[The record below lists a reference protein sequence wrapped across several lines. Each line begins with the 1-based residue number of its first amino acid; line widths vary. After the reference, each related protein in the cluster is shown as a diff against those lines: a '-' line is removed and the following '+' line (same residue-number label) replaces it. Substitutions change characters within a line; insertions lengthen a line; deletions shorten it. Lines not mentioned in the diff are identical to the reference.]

1 MHVSNS
7 PPRAA
12 NNPKSSSVPR
22 LIKERDASFP
32 GRTRDRIGH
41 LSPLARAR
49 AIMRRVPMSKNHD
62 KLEDL
67 QKRKA
72 VAALGGGERRIKAQ
86 HDRGKMTARE
96 RIALLVDTGSF
107 EEFDALVTHRASD
120 FGVEQQRIPG
130 DSVVTGYAKVEG
142 RSVCVFAQDFT
153 VIGGSV
159 SEVAAEKICKIMD
172 IALKTGVPCIG
183 INDGGGARIQEGV
196 TALKGYGEIFRRNVR
211 ASGVIPQISVIL
223 GPTAG
228 GAVYSPSITDF
239 VFMVQ
244 DHSYMFITGPDVV
257 KAVTMEEVTDED
269 LGGASIHSTRSG
281 VAHFVH
287 ETEEAVLQEV
297 RRLVSFLPLNNLDDC
312 PVVEMGDDPRRRD
325 EDLLTVLPEDDNH
338 PYDVR
343 EVIYRVVDSAD
354 FLEVHADY
362 AQNIVVG
369 LARMA
374 GRTVGIVA
382 NQPLY
387 LAGTLDI
394 AASGK
399 AARFVRFCDCFN
411 IPIVSFVDV
420 SGYLPGTAQEHG
432 GIITHGAK
440 LVYAYAEATVPK
452 ITLILR
458 KAYGGAYI
466 AMGSKHLG
474 ADINLAWPT
483 GSIAVTGPEAA
494 VSIVFRSQIEKNPE
508 NRQQLIDDYQDR
520 FANPYVPASRGYID
534 DVIDPRDT
542 RQKLIRSLE
551 LLQNKSERAPNK
563 KHGNI
568 PL

>member
-1 MHVSNS
+1 MSNS
-7 PPRAA
+7 Q
-12 NNPKSSSVPR
+12 
-22 LIKERDASFP
+22 
-32 GRTRDRIGH
+32 
-41 LSPLARAR
+41 
-49 AIMRRVPMSKNHD
+49 D
-62 KLEDL
+62 KLADL

-96 RIALLVDTGSF
+96 RITQLVDVGSF
-107 EEFDALVTHRASD
+107 EEFDPLVTHRASD

-130 DSVVTGYAKVEG
+130 DSVVTGYAKIEG

-159 SEVAAEKICKIMD
+159 SEVAAEKICKVMD
-172 IALKTGVPCIG
+172 MALKTGVPCIG

-257 KAVTMEEVTDED
+257 KAVTMEEVTDET

-281 VAHFVH
+281 VAHFALD
-287 ETEEAVLQEV
+287 TEEAVLLEV
-297 RRLVSFLPLNNLDDC
+297 RRLVSFLPSNNLDD
-312 PVVEMGDDPRRRD
+312 PPIVEMGDDPRRRD
-325 EDLLTVLPEDDNH
+325 EDLLTVLPDDDNH

-354 FLEVHADY
+354 FLEVHADF

-369 LARMA
+369 LARLA

-394 AASGK
+394 AASVK
-399 AARFVRFCDCFN
+399 ASRFVRFCDCFN

-452 ITLILR
+452 VTLILR

-494 VSIVFRSQIEKNPE
+494 VSIVFRAQIEKNPE
-508 NRQQLIDDYQDR
+508 NRQQLINEYQER
-520 FANPYVPASRGYID
+520 FANPYVPAARGYID
-534 DVIDPRDT
+534 DVIDPRET

-551 LLQNKSERAPNK
+551 LLQSKNEPTPNK

>member
-1 MHVSNS
+1 MTM
-7 PPRAA
+7 R
-12 NNPKSSSVPR
+12 
-22 LIKERDASFP
+22 ER
-32 GRTRDRIGH
+32 
-41 LSPLARAR
+41 
-49 AIMRRVPMSKNHD
+49 
-62 KLEDL
+62 LEDL
-67 QKRKA
+67 GRRKEQ
-72 VAALGGGERRIKAQ
+72 AALGGGVRRIEAQ
-86 HDRGKMTARE
+86 HGRGKLTARE

-107 EEFDALVTHRASD
+107 EELDPLVLHRASD
-120 FGVEQQRIPG
+120 FGVDQQRYPG
-130 DSVVTGYAKVEG
+130 DSVVTGHAKVEG
-142 RSVCVFAQDFT
+142 RPICVFAQDFT
-153 VIGGSV
+153 VVGGSV

-172 IALKTGVPCIG
+172 FAVKTGVPVIG

-196 TALKGYGEIFRRNVR
+196 SSLKGYGEIFRRNVR
-211 ASGVIPQISVIL
+211 ASGVVPQISVIL

-257 KAVTMEEVTDED
+257 RAVTMEEVTDEE
-269 LGGASIHSTRSG
+269 LGGARVHATQSG
-281 VAHFVH
+281 VAHFVS
-287 ETEEAVLQEV
+287 EGEEACLAEV
-297 RRLVSFLPLNNLDDC
+297 RRLISFLPLNNLDDP

-325 EDLLTVLPEDDNH
+325 EDMLTVLPDNESQ

-343 EVIYRVVDSAD
+343 EVVYRVVDSAD
-354 FLEVHADY
+354 FMEVHADY

-369 LARMA
+369 FARLA

-394 AASGK
+394 AASLKG
-399 AARFVRFCDCFN
+399 ARFVRFCDCFN

-420 SGYLPGTAQEHG
+420 SGYMPGTAQEHG
-432 GIITHGAK
+432 GIISHGAK

-452 ITLILR
+452 VACILR

-474 ADINLAWPT
+474 GDLNFAWPT
-483 GSIAVTGPEAA
+483 ASIAVTGPEAA
-494 VSIVFRSQIEKNPE
+494 VSIVFRSALEKAPE
-508 NRQQLIDDYQDR
+508 SRTKLIGDYQER
-520 FANPYVPASRGYID
+520 FANPYVSAARGYVD

-542 RQKLIRSLE
+542 RWKLCRALE
-551 LLQNKSERAPNK
+551 LLANKAERPPNK

>member
-1 MHVSNS
+1 MLLSG
-7 PPRAA
+7 R
-12 NNPKSSSVPR
+12 
-22 LIKERDASFP
+22 P
-32 GRTRDRIGH
+32 GYY
-41 LSPLARAR
+41 P
-49 AIMRRVPMSKNHD
+49 PMSMQE

-67 QKRKA
+67 RRRKEQ
-72 VAALGGGERRIKAQ
+72 AALGGGQRRVQAQ
-86 HDRGKMTARE
+86 HDRGKQTARE
-96 RIALLVDTGSF
+96 RIAMLADPGSF
-107 EEFDALVTHRASD
+107 EEFDSLILHRASD
-120 FGVEQQRIPG
+120 FGIDQQKFPG
-130 DSVVTGYAKVEG
+130 DSVITGFAKVES
-142 RSVCVFAQDFT
+142 RPVALFAQDFT
-153 VIGGSV
+153 VVGGSV
-159 SEVAAEKICKIMD
+159 SEVASEKICKIMD
-172 IALKTGVPCIG
+172 LALKTGVPVIG
-183 INDGGGARIQEGV
+183 INDGGGARLQEGV
-196 TALKGYGEIFRRNVR
+196 ASLKGYGEIFRRNVR

-244 DHSYMFITGPDVV
+244 DRSYMFITGPDVV
-257 KAVTMEEVTDED
+257 KAVTMEQVTDED
-269 LGGASIHSTRSG
+269 LGGASVHATRSG
-281 VAHFVH
+281 VAHFALD
-287 ETEEAVLQEV
+287 TEENVLAEV
-297 RRLVSFLPLNNLDDC
+297 RRLLAYLPSNNLEDP

-325 EDLLTVLPEDDNH
+325 EEMLTILPDNESH

-343 EVIYRVVDSAD
+343 EVLYRVVDGAD
-354 FLEVHADY
+354 FLEVHTDY

-369 LARMA
+369 FARLG
-374 GRTVGIVA
+374 GRTVGLVA

-394 AASGK
+394 AASLKG
-399 AARFVRFCDCFN
+399 ARFVRFCDCFN
-411 IPIVSFVDV
+411 IPIVTFADV

-452 ITLILR
+452 VTVILR

-474 ADINLAWPT
+474 GDVNLAWPT
-483 GSIAVTGPEAA
+483 GSIAVTGPDAA
-494 VSIVFRSQIEKNPE
+494 VGIVFRAQLELEPDS
-508 NRQQLIDDYQDR
+508 RSQLIADYQDR
-520 FANPYVPASRGYID
+520 FANPYVSAARGYID

-542 RQKLIRSLE
+542 RPKLIRTLE
-551 LLQNKSERAPNK
+551 MLANKVERLPNK

>member
-1 MHVSNS
+1 MT
-7 PPRAA
+7 
-12 NNPKSSSVPR
+12 
-22 LIKERDASFP
+22 E
-32 GRTRDRIGH
+32 
-41 LSPLARAR
+41 
-49 AIMRRVPMSKNHD
+49 PMSMQE

-67 QKRKA
+67 RRRKEQ
-72 VAALGGGERRIKAQ
+72 AALGGGLRRVQAQ
-86 HDRGKMTARE
+86 HDRGKQTARE
-96 RIALLVDTGSF
+96 RIAMLADTGSF
-107 EEFDALVTHRASD
+107 EEYDSLVLHRATD
-120 FGVEQQRIPG
+120 FGIDQQKFPG
-130 DSVVTGYAKVEG
+130 DSVVTGFARVEG
-142 RSVCVFAQDFT
+142 RPVAIFAQDFT
-153 VIGGSV
+153 VVGGSV

-172 IALKTGVPCIG
+172 MALKTGVPVIG
-183 INDGGGARIQEGV
+183 INDGGGARLQEGV
-196 TALKGYGEIFRRNVR
+196 SSLKGYGEIFRRNVR
-211 ASGVIPQISVIL
+211 ASGVVPQISVIL

-244 DHSYMFITGPDVV
+244 NKSYMFITGPDVV
-257 KAVTMEEVTDED
+257 RAVTMEEVTDED
-269 LGGASIHSTRSG
+269 LGGASIHATRSG
-281 VAHFVH
+281 VAHFAL
-287 ETEEAVLQEV
+287 ESEEAVLTEV
-297 RRLVSFLPLNNLDDC
+297 RRLLAYLPSNNMEDS
-312 PVVEMGDDPRRRD
+312 PIVELGDDPRRRD
-325 EDLLTVLPEDDNH
+325 EEMLTVLPDNESH

-343 EVIYRVVDSAD
+343 EVIYRVVDGAD
-354 FLEVHADY
+354 FLEVHPDY

-369 LARMA
+369 FARLG

-394 AASGK
+394 SASLKG
-399 AARFVRFCDCFN
+399 ARFVRFCDCFN
-411 IPIVSFVDV
+411 IPIVTFADV

-452 ITLILR
+452 VTVILR

-474 ADINLAWPT
+474 GDVNFAWPT
-483 GSIAVTGPEAA
+483 GSIAVTGPDAA
-494 VSIVFRSQIEKNPE
+494 VGIVFRAQLELEPDSRP
-508 NRQQLIDDYQDR
+508 QLIADYQDR
-520 FANPYVPASRGYID
+520 FANPYVSASRGYID

-542 RQKLIRSLE
+542 RPKLIRTLE
-551 LLQNKSERAPNK
+551 LLANKVERLPNK

>member
-1 MHVSNS
+1 MN
-7 PPRAA
+7 
-12 NNPKSSSVPR
+12 
-22 LIKERDASFP
+22 IQER
-32 GRTRDRIGH
+32 
-41 LSPLARAR
+41 
-49 AIMRRVPMSKNHD
+49 
-62 KLEDL
+62 LEDL
-67 QKRKA
+67 KRRKEQ
-72 VAALGGGERRIKAQ
+72 AALGGGQRRIDAQ
-86 HDRGKMTARE
+86 HQRGKLTARE
-96 RIALLVDTGSF
+96 RIDLLVDQGTF
-107 EEFDALVTHRASD
+107 EEFDALVTHRAND
-120 FGVEQQRIPG
+120 FGVDQQRFPG
-130 DSVVTGYAKVEG
+130 DSVVTGFARIEN
-142 RSVCVFAQDFT
+142 RPVCVFAQDFT

-172 IALKTGVPCIG
+172 LAVKNGVPVIG

-196 TALKGYGEIFRRNVR
+196 SSLKGYGEIFRRNVR

-223 GPTAG
+223 GPAAG

-239 VFMVQ
+239 VFMVENK
-244 DHSYMFITGPDVV
+244 SYMFITGPDVV
-257 KAVTMEEVTDED
+257 RAVTMEEVTDEE
-269 LGGASIHSTRSG
+269 LGGASIHATRSG
-281 VAHFVH
+281 VAHFSLDN
-287 ETEEAVLQEV
+287 EENCLAEV
-297 RRLVSFLPLNNLDDC
+297 RRLFSFLPLNNLDDP
-312 PVVEMGDDPRRRD
+312 PVVEMGDDARRRD
-325 EDLLTVLPEDDNH
+325 EDLLHVLPENDSH

-354 FLEVHADY
+354 FMEIHADY

-369 LARMA
+369 LGRFA

-382 NQPLY
+382 NQPLF

-394 AASGK
+394 AASLK

-411 IPIVSFVDV
+411 IPILTFADV
-420 SGYLPGTAQEHG
+420 TGYLPGTAQEYG

-452 ITLILR
+452 VTVILR

-474 ADINLAWPT
+474 ADVNFAWPS
-483 GSIAVTGPEAA
+483 GSVAVTGPEAA
-494 VSIVFRSQIEKNPE
+494 VNIVFRSQIQTSPDSRGELTQE
-508 NRQQLIDDYQDR
+508 YQER
-520 FANPYVPASRGYID
+520 FANPYVSASRGYID

-542 RQKLIRSLE
+542 RVKVIRALE
-551 LLQNKSERAPNK
+551 LLNSKREQLPSR

>member
-1 MHVSNS
+1 M
-7 PPRAA
+7 
-12 NNPKSSSVPR
+12 
-22 LIKERDASFP
+22 
-32 GRTRDRIGH
+32 
-41 LSPLARAR
+41 
-49 AIMRRVPMSKNHD
+49 
-62 KLEDL
+62 
-67 QKRKA
+67 
-72 VAALGGGERRIKAQ
+72 
-86 HDRGKMTARE
+86 
-96 RIALLVDTGSF
+96 LVDQGTF

-120 FGVEQQRIPG
+120 FGVDQQRFPG
-130 DSVVTGYAKVEG
+130 DSVVTGFARIEN
-142 RSVCVFAQDFT
+142 RPVCVFAQDFT

-172 IALKTGVPCIG
+172 LAVKNGVPVIG

-196 TALKGYGEIFRRNVR
+196 SSLKGYGEIFRRNVR

-223 GPTAG
+223 GPAAG

-239 VFMVQ
+239 VFMVENR
-244 DHSYMFITGPDVV
+244 SYMFITGPDVV
-257 KAVTMEEVTDED
+257 RAVTMEEVTDEE
-269 LGGASIHSTRSG
+269 LGGASIHATRSG
-281 VAHFVH
+281 VAHFSLDN
-287 ETEEAVLQEV
+287 EENCLTEV
-297 RRLVSFLPLNNLDDC
+297 RRLFSFLPLNNLDDP
-312 PVVEMGDDPRRRD
+312 PVVEMGDDARRRD
-325 EDLLTVLPEDDNH
+325 EDLLHVLPENDSH

-343 EVIYRVVDSAD
+343 EVIYRVVDSTD

-369 LARMA
+369 LGRLA

-382 NQPLY
+382 NQPLF

-394 AASGK
+394 AASIK

-411 IPIVSFVDV
+411 IPILTFADV
-420 SGYLPGTAQEHG
+420 TGYLPGTAQEYG

-452 ITLILR
+452 VTVILR

-474 ADINLAWPT
+474 ADVNFAWPS
-483 GSIAVTGPEAA
+483 GSVAVTGPEAA
-494 VSIVFRSQIEKNPE
+494 VNIVFRSQIQTSPDSRGELTRE
-508 NRQQLIDDYQDR
+508 YQER
-520 FANPYVPASRGYID
+520 FANPYVSASRGYID

-542 RQKLIRSLE
+542 RVKVIRALE
-551 LLQNKSERAPNK
+551 LLNSKREQLPAR